1 MKKNKP
7 TPAELE
13 VMQVLWAQPGATV
26 RQVHEA
32 LLNSKAGSAYTTTL
46 KTLQNMYQKE
56 LVSRQEQGRG
66 HAYTAAVEKQ
76 DVQQGMLSGLL
87 DKAFGGSM
95 STMVLQ
101 ALGQHKPS
109 SAELEEIQQYVNQ
122 LVENNRNDGNT
133 K

>member
-1 MKKNKP
+1 
-7 TPAELE
+7 
-13 VMQVLWAQPGATV
+13 MQVLWAQPGATV

-56 LVSRQEQGRG
+56 LVSREEKGRG
-66 HAYTAAVEKQ
+66 HAYTAAVAKQ
-76 DVQQGMLSGLL
+76 DVQKGMLSGLVE
-87 DKAFGGSM
+87 KAFGGSM

-122 LVENNRNDGNT
+122 LVENEKNNGNT